1 MAYSDSTGVLSL
13 QHTIVWH
20 MLTNG
25 ENYRYDKKKQTRIK
39 LLRLNKLAG
48 GVNIGRKVRILR

>member
-20 MLTNG
+20 MLTNE
-25 ENYRYDKKKQTRIK
+25 ENYRYEKKEQTRIK
-39 LLRLNKLAG
+39 LLRLNKLVG
-48 GVNIGRKVRILR
+48 GVN